1 MTCWSMWGYQ
11 QNKLV
16 ESYPAWIIKKNML
29 INIYSCEKAKNTFSS
44 LLLLEDT
51 EIFEHSSEANDKNT
65 NKPRDFAFNFYL
77 FPVWLLT
84 INTYCLDINE
94 DKLQSEF
101 VTKKERSTARP

>member
-1 MTCWSMWGYQ
+1 
-11 QNKLV
+11 
-16 ESYPAWIIKKNML
+16 ML

-77 FPVWLLT
+77 FPV
-84 INTYCLDINE
+84 
-94 DKLQSEF
+94 
-101 VTKKERSTARP
+101 

>member
-44 LLLLEDT
+44 LLLLADT
-51 EIFEHSSEANDKNT
+51 EIFERSSEANDENT
-65 NKPRDFAFNFYL
+65 NKHRDFVFKFYL
-77 FPVWLLT
+77 FLVWLFT
-84 INTYCLDINE
+84 INTYCLDTNE